1 VSTTCAPYCA
11 GKHYVNEVVPGG
23 GEPGKHGRKIIT
35 VMKVLPLLNSAAPVA
50 AQDKYRAYEA
60 EALADYF
67 MDDFG
72 MGSVAA
78 PQWKRLRVS

>member
-1 VSTTCAPYCA
+1 
-11 GKHYVNEVVPGG
+11 
-23 GEPGKHGRKIIT
+23 
-35 VMKVLPLLNSAAPVA
+35 MKVLPLLNSAAPVA